1 MTGCANGVRCVPPD
15 APDHDLRPGD
25 GITSFGSSAAGVVLN
40 CAVLFLLVGRRG
52 LSARVRPFR
61 TGSICVM
68 PIIERRFRVL
78 FLALF
83 AVFMLFG
90 TSITII
96 GATLPKILADFHW
109 NYFIAGVVIGAGA
122 VAYFVSSFVAG
133 YLVKYW
139 DAKPTILLGLLFEV
153 VGLAFFAATPD
164 PLANTLLSAL
174 IGLGQGCIEVGV
186 NSSTL
191 RIDPQ
196 NTGRPMNLMHGAFA
210 VGAILGP
217 LAVGI
222 MIHAGVNWIFVY
234 RGMAL
239 IFVLLVVVTW
249 FIALPKST
257 YQAANDGEVPERLS
271 ANPAYWLS
279 FVALFLYVGVELGV
293 SNWVAEYFVAAFTY
307 SAAAS
312 ALLVS
317 MFWAGLLAGRFG
329 VPLLY
334 KGARQDAV
342 LVGLSILATVSI
354 ALLVLLG
361 HIAATPLTAG
371 IAQGFVFLA
380 GLGCSIYYPVVITL
394 LGKCFPHAQSQAIG
408 FAATGGGIGAF
419 LFPFIMS
426 AIAQS
431 WGIRAGFAT
440 YGVFA
445 IAMTVAAYGMAKIA
459 ERGRRPVAGTV
470 VSAPASPTTIT
481 D

>member
-1 MTGCANGVRCVPPD
+1 MSAN
-15 APDHDLRPGD
+15 
-25 GITSFGSSAAGVVLN
+25 S
-40 CAVLFLLVGRRG
+40 
-52 LSARVRPFR
+52 
-61 TGSICVM
+61 VM
-68 PIIERRFRVL
+68 PIIERRFRAL

-83 AVFMLFG
+83 AVFILFG

-109 NYFIAGVVIGAGA
+109 NYIVAGVVIGAGA
-122 VAYFVSSFVAG
+122 VGYFVSSFAAG
-133 YLVKYW
+133 YLTKYW
-139 DAKPTILLGLLFEV
+139 GPKPTIILGLLFEIA
-153 VGLAFFAATPD
+153 GLTFFAATPD
-164 PLANTLLSAL
+164 PFTNTLLSAL

-186 NSSTL
+186 NTATL
-191 RIDPQ
+191 RIDPHS
-196 NTGRPMNLMHGAFA
+196 TGRPMNLMHGAFA

-222 MIHAGVNWIFVY
+222 LMQSGLSWIFVY

-239 IFVLLVVVTW
+239 IPALLIVMMW
-249 FIALPKST
+249 FIALPKT
-257 YQAANDGEVPERLS
+257 TDQATTGDEVPERLS
-271 ANPAYWLS
+271 ASPAYWLS

-293 SNWVAEYFVAAFTY
+293 SNWVAEYFVVAFAH
-307 SAAAS
+307 SAAAG

-317 MFWAGLLAGRFG
+317 LFWAGLLAGRFG

-334 KGARQDAV
+334 KGSRQDAV
-342 LVGLSILATVSI
+342 LVGFSILATVSI
-354 ALLVLLG
+354 ALLALLG
-361 HIAATPLTAG
+361 HIAATPLTIS

-380 GLGCSIYYPVVITL
+380 GLGCSIYYPIVITL

-408 FAATGGGIGAF
+408 FAATGGGIGSF

-445 IAMTVAAYGMAKIA
+445 IAMTIAAYGMASIA
-459 ERGRRPVAGTV
+459 ERGKRPVAGKS
-470 VSAPASPTTIT
+470 VSAPPSPTTIT

>member
-1 MTGCANGVRCVPPD
+1 
-15 APDHDLRPGD
+15 
-25 GITSFGSSAAGVVLN
+25 
-40 CAVLFLLVGRRG
+40 
-52 LSARVRPFR
+52 
-61 TGSICVM
+61 M
-68 PIIERRFRVL
+68 PIIEPRFRVL

-83 AVFMLFG
+83 AVFILFG

-109 NYFIAGVVIGAGA
+109 NYFVAGVVIGAGA
-122 VAYFVSSFVAG
+122 VAYFVSSFAAG
-133 YLVKYW
+133 YLTKYW
-139 DAKPTILLGLLFEV
+139 GPKPTIVLGLLFEV

-191 RIDPQ
+191 RIDPH

-222 MIHAGVNWIFVY
+222 LMRGGLNWIFVY

-239 IFVLLVVVTW
+239 IFVLLIVLMW
-249 FIALPKST
+249 FITLPNIT
-257 YQAANDGEVPERLS
+257 HQAAEGDEAPGRLS

-279 FVALFLYVGVELGV
+279 FVALFFYVGVELGV
-293 SNWVAEYFVAAFTY
+293 SNWVAEYFVAAFAY
-307 SAAAS
+307 SAAAG

-317 MFWAGLLAGRFG
+317 LFWAGLLAGRFG

-334 KGARQDAV
+334 RGSRQDAV
-342 LVGLSILATVSI
+342 LVGFAILATASI
-354 ALLVLLG
+354 ALLALLG
-361 HIAATPLTAG
+361 HVAATPFTIG
-371 IAQGFVFLA
+371 IAQGFVFFA

-394 LGKCFPHAQSQAIG
+394 LGKCFPHAQSQVIG

-419 LFPFIMS
+419 LFPFVMS
-426 AIAQS
+426 AIAQN

-445 IAMTVAAYGMAKIA
+445 VAMTIAGYGLASIAK
-459 ERGRRPVAGTV
+459 RGTRPLTGAL
-470 VSAPASPTTIT
+470 VSPASQTTPT

>member
-1 MTGCANGVRCVPPD
+1 
-15 APDHDLRPGD
+15 
-25 GITSFGSSAAGVVLN
+25 
-40 CAVLFLLVGRRG
+40 
-52 LSARVRPFR
+52 
-61 TGSICVM
+61 M
-68 PIIERRFRVL
+68 PIIERRFLAL

-83 AVFMLFG
+83 AVFILFG

-109 NYFIAGVVIGAGA
+109 SYFVAGVVIGAGA
-122 VAYFVSSFVAG
+122 VAYFASSFAAG
-133 YLVKYW
+133 YLIKYRGP
-139 DAKPTILLGLLFEV
+139 KPTIMLGLLFEV
-153 VGLAFFAATPD
+153 VGLTFFAAVPD
-164 PLANTLLSAL
+164 PFANMLLSAL

-191 RIDPQ
+191 RIDPH

-222 MIHAGVNWIFVY
+222 LMQSGLSWILVY

-239 IFVLLVVVTW
+239 IFVLLVVTTW
-249 FIALPKST
+249 FIPLPKIT
-257 YQAANDGEVPERLS
+257 HKATDGGAAPERLS

-279 FVALFLYVGVELGV
+279 FIALFLYVGVELGV
-293 SNWVAEYFVAAFTY
+293 SNWVAEYFVSAFAY
-307 SAAAS
+307 SAAAG

-317 MFWAGLLAGRFG
+317 LFWAGLLAGRFG

-334 KGARQDAV
+334 KGSRQDVV
-342 LVGLSILATVSI
+342 LVGFATLATVSI
-354 ALLVLLG
+354 AVLTLLG
-361 HIAATPLTAG
+361 FISATPLSIS

-380 GLGCSIYYPVVITL
+380 GLGCSIYYPVVMTL
-394 LGKCFPHAQSQAIG
+394 LGKCFPHASSQAIG

-419 LFPFIMS
+419 LFPFVMS
-426 AIAQS
+426 AIAQN

-440 YGVFA
+440 YGMFA
-445 IAMTVAAYGMAKIA
+445 IAMTVAAYWLASIA
-459 ERGRRPVAGTV
+459 ERGKPPVAGKLAA
-470 VSAPASPTTIT
+470 APASPTRIA

>member
-1 MTGCANGVRCVPPD
+1 
-15 APDHDLRPGD
+15 
-25 GITSFGSSAAGVVLN
+25 
-40 CAVLFLLVGRRG
+40 
-52 LSARVRPFR
+52 
-61 TGSICVM
+61 M
-68 PIIERRFRVL
+68 PLIEGRFRAL

-83 AVFMLFG
+83 AVFILFG

-109 NYFIAGVVIGAGA
+109 NYFVAGVVIGAGA
-122 VAYFVSSFVAG
+122 VAYFVSSFAAG
-133 YLVKYW
+133 YLIKYLGP
-139 DAKPTILLGLLFEV
+139 KPSILLGLLFEIA
-153 VGLAFFAATPD
+153 GLTFFATTPD

-186 NSSTL
+186 NSATL
-191 RIDPQ
+191 RIDTHH
-196 NTGRPMNLMHGAFA
+196 TGRPMNLMHGAFA
-210 VGAILGP
+210 VGAIVGP

-222 MIHAGVNWIFVY
+222 LVQSGLNWIFVY

-239 IFVLLVVVTW
+239 IFVLLVVMMW
-249 FIALPKST
+249 FTALPKIT
-257 YQAANDGEVPERLS
+257 HQATNDDGAPERLS

-279 FVALFLYVGVELGV
+279 FVALFFYVGVELGV
-293 SNWVAEYFVAAFTY
+293 SNWVAEYFVAAFAY
-307 SAAAS
+307 SAAAG

-317 MFWAGLLAGRFG
+317 LFWAGLLAGRFG

-334 KGARQDAV
+334 KGSRQDAV
-342 LVGLSILATVSI
+342 LVAFSILTTVSI
-354 ALLVLLG
+354 ALLTLLG
-361 HIAATPLTAG
+361 YITATPLTIG
-371 IAQGFVFLA
+371 VAQGVVFLA

-408 FAATGGGIGAF
+408 FAATGGGIGSF

-426 AIAQS
+426 AIAQN

-445 IAMTVAAYGMAKIA
+445 IAMTVAAYGLASIA
-459 ERGRRPVAGTV
+459 EKGKRPVAGKS
-470 VSAPASPTTIT
+470 VSAPASPTTII